1 MSSKKQE
8 LIGTIFILLAAI
20 TWGAYPVVANEAVK
34 IIPPLFFVGWSI
46 FIASLFLLIYLAQQ
60 NKLNELKNKKVYFNL
75 LMVTV
80 CVVVI
85 PQILFFI
92 GVTKTSAVNA
102 SVLLLSELIFVLI
115 FTPFIGEKNT
125 LYKYL
130 GAFGILIGSFFIMYK
145 GGLNLN
151 AGDILIFF
159 STITYPVGNFFAKK
173 SLNEVSPAT
182 VLFVRFLLGGIFI
195 ILFSFYFEKSFQ
207 FLNPLVDHWKIFLL
221 NGLVIFALSKM
232 FFYEAMKRLD
242 ISKCVSLGLTF
253 PLFSVLI
260 LVMMGQ
266 TIGGRQLVGM
276 AIIAVGVYFSIKR
289 QSVDPKLTKYAEA

>member
-1 MSSKKQE
+1 MFSEKQE
-8 LIGTIFILLAAI
+8 FIGTIFILLAAM
-20 TWGAYPVVANEAVK
+20 TWGAYPVVANVAVK
-34 IIPPLFFVGWSI
+34 FMPPLFFVGWSI
-46 FIASLFLLIYLAQQ
+46 FIASLFLLIYLIKQ
-60 NKLNELKNKKVYFNL
+60 NKLSELKNKKVYFNL

-80 CVVVI
+80 CVVII

-115 FTPFIGEKNT
+115 FTPFIGENNT

-130 GAFGILIGSFFIMYK
+130 GALGILVGSFFIMYK
-145 GGLNLN
+145 GRVGLNI
-151 AGDILIFF
+151 GDVLIFF
-159 STITYPVGNFFAKK
+159 STITYPMGNFFAKK
-173 SLNEVSPAT
+173 SLNAVSPAT

-195 ILFSFYFEKSFQ
+195 ILFSFYFERSFQ
-207 FLNPLVDHWKIFLL
+207 FLGLLIDHWKIFLL

-260 LVMMGQ
+260 LFGMGQ
-266 TIGGRQLVGM
+266 VISFRQFVGI
-276 AIIAVGVYFSIKR
+276 AIMAVGVYFSIKR
-289 QSVDPKLTKYAEA
+289 KSVDINTTKYASV